1 MPVTAKPYNNM
12 KPTINDVAARA
23 GVSKKTVSRVI
34 NGSPGLR
41 DPMREK
47 VQSAIAELGFVPNPQ
62 ARALALRRNFLIVLF
77 HDNPN
82 AQTVLNFQNGVLQ
95 AIKDTDFALVVR
107 PVERTSESILE
118 DVRDFLERQRPWGA
132 MLLPPISEHDDL
144 AKLLQEQGVRY
155 VRVGS
160 AILDTP
166 EHCVASND
174 QQVVEFAVNQLI
186 ARGHSD
192 IGFVRGPEGFRSAQE
207 RESGFISAMRT
218 AKLTL
223 PQERRAEGNYRFE
236 SGVLAGH
243 QLLDRTSR
251 PTAIFASNDEMAAGV
266 MHSAR
271 ALGIN
276 IPEQLSII
284 GFDDSPT
291 ASHLWPPLTTV
302 RWPIYEMGQLAAQK
316 LLPEF
321 LPNVD
326 GKKLP
331 VTLESTL
338 IERASVSPI
347 A

>member
-1 MPVTAKPYNNM
+1 MAANLKLAETA

-41 DPMREK
+41 EPMREK
-47 VQSAIAELGFVPNPQ
+47 VRAAIAELGFVPNPQ
-62 ARALALRRNFLIVLF
+62 ARALALRRNFLIVLL

-82 AQTVLNFQNGVLQ
+82 AQTVLNFQNGVLN
-95 AIKDTDFALVVR
+95 AIKDSDFALVVR
-107 PVERTSESILE
+107 PVERRSPDILD
-118 DVRDFLERQRPWGA
+118 DVRGFLERQRPWGA
-132 MLLPPISEHDDL
+132 MLLPPISERDDL
-144 AKLLQEQGVRY
+144 AQLLQAQGVRY

-160 AILDTP
+160 AILDSP

-174 QQVVEFAVNQLI
+174 QQVVEYAVSQLI
-186 ARGHSD
+186 AKGHKD

-207 RESGFISAMRT
+207 RELGFLAALKA
-218 AKLTL
+218 AKLSL
-223 PQERRAEGNYRFE
+223 PDDWRAVGNYRFE
-236 SGVLAGH
+236 SGVMAG
-243 QLLDRTSR
+243 QKLLNRADR

-266 MHSAR
+266 IHSAR
-271 ALGIN
+271 ALGLHV
-276 IPEQLSII
+276 PDQLSII

-291 ASHLWPPLTTV
+291 ASHLWPPLSTV
-302 RWPIYEMGQLAAQK
+302 RWPIHAMGELAAKK

-326 GKKLP
+326 PKKLP
-331 VTLESTL
+331 VTVESSY
-338 IERASVSPI
+338 IDRASVKP